1 MYDISGL
8 SKGQSGAN
16 QNAYHEKLVIDA
28 KAAYYDGNYAL
39 AERLLEE
46 SLRTAE
52 KADSLDPRVIE
63 SFHALARHYT
73 GHRDYAKAEQLYK
86 RVLETRKATLGP
98 SHPDVADSLR
108 RIAAVLR
115 QTWKLN
121 EAHQLERLADDIIE
135 AAAAA
140 KHKI

>member
-16 QNAYHEKLVIDA
+16 HNAYHEKLVVDA
-28 KAAYYDGNYAL
+28 KAAYYDGNYSL

-46 SLRTAE
+46 SLRTAQ
-52 KADSLDPRVIE
+52 KADSLDSRVIE

-73 GHRDYAKAEQLYK
+73 SYRDYAKAEQLYR
-86 RVLETRKATLGP
+86 RVLDARKAVVGP

-115 QTWKLN
+115 QTWKLS
-121 EAHQLERLADDIIE
+121 EAHQLERSADEIVQ
-135 AAAAA
+135 AATAAQ
-140 KHKI
+140 HKS

>member
-8 SKGQSGAN
+8 SKGQTGAN
-16 QNAYHEKLVIDA
+16 HNAYHEKLVVDA

-46 SLRTAE
+46 SLRTAQT
-52 KADSLDPRVIE
+52 ADTLDPRVIE

-73 GHRDYAKAEQLYK
+73 SHRDYTKAEQLYR
-86 RVLETRKATLGP
+86 RVLDARKVLVGP

-115 QTWKLN
+115 QTWKLS
-121 EAHQLERLADDIIE
+121 EAHQLERSADDIIE
-135 AAAAA
+135 AASAAQN
-140 KHKI
+140 KN